1 MGMRTIPSSVPQV
14 QEISYFDLKKQKK
27 RQDKQI
33 IDTSGKNAMGKT
45 DFVNNMV
52 EVDGTEERGENL
64 FSFKI

>member
-1 MGMRTIPSSVPQV
+1 MGMRAIPSSVPQV

-52 EVDGTEERGENL
+52 EVDGTEERGGNL